1 MRSEV
6 HREITLLMTRMR
18 RLCSMAVNKRL
29 AVVGS
34 SMHVY
39 MVLFRLVHEAEVP
52 QHELAFDAAIGPA
65 AVSRLIREMAA
76 DGLVSTRVDPADK
89 RQRFVK
95 LTPKGRTLE
104 RTLQGIVDNALEPYM
119 EGLTEDEEQE
129 FLRLLNKAH
138 DAVLS
143 VTTDSEEP
151 VRAPARPRSLP
162 ERLSRGGRASEGKTD
177 ARQASARE
185 AKASPRSRSTR

>member
-18 RLCSMAVNKRL
+18 RLCSIAVNKRL

-52 QHELAFDAAIGPA
+52 QHELAFDAAIDPA

-76 DGLVSTRVDPADK
+76 DGLVTTRIDPADK

-95 LTPKGRTLE
+95 LTAKGRTLE
-104 RTLQGIVDNALEPYM
+104 TTLQRIVDDALEPYM
-119 EGLTEDEEQE
+119 VGLTEDEEQE
-129 FLRLLNKAH
+129 FVRLLHKAH
-138 DAVLS
+138 DAVIS
-143 VTTDSEEP
+143 VTNESEEP
-151 VRAPARPRSLP
+151 ARAPARPRRTAASGAP
-162 ERLSRGGRASEGKTD
+162 IQIDAARAVRRRRAAPTS
-177 ARQASARE
+177 
-185 AKASPRSRSTR
+185 KASPRSRSTR